1 MCLLQPSILLEVG
14 RKPNPYL
21 KTVSYTRGKLAF
33 MSKKTRTILLAVAGF
48 ILLTV
53 LVYQIPFVKSRLAW
67 RIEVFQIY
75 VKNAVN
81 PPGPVPTA
89 LPVTPIPA
97 TPTLAQT
104 STPVAVDLTPS
115 ITPTATFPPL
125 PAQAFMTSPAYE
137 KQTPNNCGPAA
148 LSMALHMYG
157 WEGDQS
163 DISDLIKPIT
173 GDRNVN
179 PEELRYF
186 VRTQAGWLNMEYR
199 VGGNI
204 ELLKRLLAANYPVII
219 ESVTSLNPADALG
232 PTDDLWAAHYLL
244 ITGYDDATQEFTI
257 QDTYHGPDL
266 KVSYAK
272 LEEEWRPFNNVY
284 IVMYFPQFEEEM
296 KTLLASDWDPDLNR
310 QNALAASQAAT
321 TSSTA
326 DGFSWFNY
334 GSNLVY
340 FERYEEAALA
350 YDKARELGLPL
361 RMFRYQFGP
370 FLAYFHSG
378 RNDDLLVLT
387 DYARSVTEMSEETW
401 LWYGY
406 GLYRKGDNAGAL
418 KAWNKADS
426 INPNFFEDQ
435 AQNAIHLIQ

>member
-1 MCLLQPSILLEVG
+1 
-14 RKPNPYL
+14 
-21 KTVSYTRGKLAF
+21 
-33 MSKKTRTILLAVAGF
+33 MSTKIRNILLAVAGV
-48 ILLTV
+48 ILLAV
-53 LVYQIPFVKSRLAW
+53 LVYQIPFVKSRLSW

-75 VKNAVN
+75 VKNSIN

-104 STPVAVDLTPS
+104 STPVAVELTPS

-125 PAQAFMTSPAYE
+125 PTQAFMTSPAYE

-163 DISDLIKPIT
+163 DISDLIKPVT

-204 ELLKRLLAANYPVII
+204 EILKRLLAANYPVII

-266 KVSYAK
+266 KVSYSK
-272 LEEEWRPFNNVY
+272 LEEEWRPFNNLF

-310 QNALAASQAAT
+310 QNALATSLAAT
-321 TSSTA
+321 ATSSA

-387 DYARSVTEMSEETW
+387 DYARGVTEMSEETW

-435 AQNAIHLIQ
+435 AQNAIQLVQ